1 MYTGLHALTQLH
13 MAPIKSKNIATLF
26 WENIRQSLDFSEV
39 AIKFEDPAGGGSIP
53 LN

>member
-13 MAPIKSKNIATLF
+13 MAPIKSKNIALF
-26 WENIRQSLDFSEV
+26 WENIRQSLYFSEV